1 MLTRGNKKID
11 RSVGIFSLPAVVT
24 CPNCKDCKASCY
36 ALAEE
41 NRWSNVYARRADNYA
56 LSQTSAF
63 TMLMIDEIKR
73 KGFKIIRIHESGDFY
88 DLIYIAKWI
97 KIAKSLPNVKFYGYS
112 KCFERFPNDL
122 GVFNSLLNVNII
134 NSVTPYGGKNYGSQ
148 EYVHDLRQEGYT
160 LCPLQTID
168 PAEGKKCMRDCQL
181 CLTAKKVCFI
191 AHGPRKRK
199 V

>member
-1 MLTRGNKKID
+1 MLTSGNKKLD

-36 ALAEE
+36 ALPEE

-97 KIAKSLPNVKFYGYS
+97 KIAKSLPEVKFYGYS
-112 KCFERFPNDL
+112 KCFDLYPNAL
-122 GVFNSLLNVNII
+122 RILNELPNVNII
-134 NSVTPYGGKNYGSQ
+134 NSMTPFGKNYGDEDYIKTLKQ
-148 EYVHDLRQEGYT
+148 NGYS

-168 PAEGKKCMRDCQL
+168 PAEGKKCMKDCKL
-181 CLTAKKVCFI
+181 CLSAKKVCFI
-191 AHGPRKRK
+191 AHSLRKRK
-199 V
+199 A